1 MKRTRGIPYK
11 WLALLTVSIGTFMG
25 TLDAS
30 IVNISLPR
38 LTQVFNTEPSIVL
51 WVSVAYLLVGVSL
64 MLTLGRIGDQ
74 VGRKR
79 VYIAGFIVF
88 TLGLILCSLSQSILQ
103 LILSRVVQAVG
114 SAMTVAIS
122 TAIVT
127 AVFPDQERGKALGIL
142 AGVVSAGL
150 LSGPVI
156 GGILLDALDW
166 RAIFYTRVPVG
177 IIGIAMAWTLLKE
190 QRDPNAVFK
199 FDLAGAATV
208 FGGLSCLLLFFN
220 LGGRLGFVSLP
231 ALALAGAA
239 VILLTLFIIFERR
252 AAQPIVDLNLF
263 RNRLFASSII
273 SLIVMFVAIS
283 SNMFL
288 MPFYL
293 IQGLGHSAS
302 KAGLLFATI
311 SITAIVVGPI
321 SGWLSDKV
329 GSRVLCTVGM
339 ALVCTALFLNSRL
352 SIKSSEV
359 DVLVR
364 LAIQGIGAGMF
375 SSPNN
380 SSIMGSVPRDKLST
394 GSAMIGT
401 VRQIGMSCGIAVAGA
416 IFTGRQAFHASQLAG
431 NRLAQPM
438 LEKLSLVGGFQDT
451 LLFGAIVCSI
461 GILTSLVRGKQ
472 LPYQQNSHQQY
483 E

>member
-1 MKRTRGIPYK
+1 MERTKGIPYK
-11 WLALLTVSIGTFMG
+11 WLALLTVAIGTFMG

-30 IVNISLPR
+30 IVNISFPR
-38 LTQVFNTEPSIVL
+38 LTEVFETEPAVVL
-51 WVSVAYLLVGVSL
+51 WVTVAYLLVGVSL
-64 MLTLGRIGDQ
+64 MLSLGKIGDQ
-74 VGRKR
+74 LGRKR

-88 TLGLILCSLSQSILQ
+88 TLGLTLCSLSQSIVQ
-103 LILSRVVQAVG
+103 LILFRVVQAVG
-114 SAMTVAIS
+114 SAMMVALS

-127 AVFPDQERGKALGIL
+127 AAFPDQERGKALGIL

-156 GGILLDALDW
+156 GGILLDTLGW
-166 RAIFYTRVPVG
+166 EAIFYTRVPVG
-177 IIGIAMAWTLLKE
+177 IIGIIMALVFLKE

-199 FDLAGAATV
+199 FDLAGAATL

-220 LGGRLGFVSLP
+220 LGGRWGFTSMP
-231 ALALAGAA
+231 TLALGGGT
-239 VILLTLFIIFERR
+239 VILLALFVIFERR
-252 AAQPIVDLNLF
+252 AEQPIVDLNLF
-263 RNRLFASSII
+263 RNRLFAWSII
-273 SLIVMFVAIS
+273 SLIIMFVAIS

-302 KAGLLFATI
+302 KAGLLFAAI
-311 SITAIVVGPI
+311 SMSAIVVGPL

-339 ALVCTALFLNSRL
+339 TFVCTALFLNSRL
-352 SIKSSEV
+352 SIASSEV

-364 LAIQGIGAGMF
+364 LVIQGIGAGMF
-375 SSPNN
+375 GSPNN

-401 VRQIGMSCGIAVAGA
+401 VRQIGMSIGVAIAGA
-416 IFTGRQAFHASQLAG
+416 IFAGRQAFHAGQLAG
-431 NRLAQPM
+431 NGLAPQM
-438 LEKLSLVGGFQDT
+438 LSRLSLIGGFKDT
-451 LLFGAIVCSI
+451 LLVGAIVCSI
-461 GILTSLVRGKQ
+461 GIFTSLARGKLQ
-472 LPYQQNSHQQY
+472 VDQENSLV
-483 E
+483 